1 MEVVAVL
8 DELQRKAL
16 HNEEIK
22 NQLLATRQETEPLS
36 AFCKVCRE
44 LGYEII

>member
-16 HNEEIK
+16 RNEEIK
-22 NQLLATRQETEPLS
+22 NQLLATRQEAQYQWRRGKFS
-36 AFCKVCRE
+36 
-44 LGYEII
+44 